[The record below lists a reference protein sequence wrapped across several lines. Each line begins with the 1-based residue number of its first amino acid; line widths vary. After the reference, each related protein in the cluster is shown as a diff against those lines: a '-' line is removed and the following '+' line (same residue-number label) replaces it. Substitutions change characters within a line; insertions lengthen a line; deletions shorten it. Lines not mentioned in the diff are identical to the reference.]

1 MCIGEMLKAVLYF
14 AFNDRANIDLILHPT
29 LSPVNPTNRF
39 IEGGKR
45 RTLNKDPLLK
55 SINAVIEGGSGI
67 MNNE

>member
-1 MCIGEMLKAVLYF
+1 MLKAVLYF

-55 SINAVIEGGSGI
+55 HINAVK
-67 MNNE
+67 